1 MNNPKSKNSIAR
13 ISDRRKESRICCSES
28 IHVSTKK
35 RIHTGN
41 LKNQS
46 CSGLFIE
53 AGGCFAENEMIIS
66 AVPCVNDGDAKCQGR
81 IVWCNR
87 QGFGVKL
94 SESMS

>member
-1 MNNPKSKNSIAR
+1 MNNPESQNSRAR

-28 IHVSTKK
+28 IYFTTKK
-35 RIHTGN
+35 RIHQGE

-53 AGGCFAENEMIIS
+53 AGNGFAEDEMII
-66 AVPCVNDGDAKCQGR
+66 AVVPGVNNGDAKCRGR
-81 IVWCNR
+81 IIWSNR

-94 SESMS
+94 GKSLS